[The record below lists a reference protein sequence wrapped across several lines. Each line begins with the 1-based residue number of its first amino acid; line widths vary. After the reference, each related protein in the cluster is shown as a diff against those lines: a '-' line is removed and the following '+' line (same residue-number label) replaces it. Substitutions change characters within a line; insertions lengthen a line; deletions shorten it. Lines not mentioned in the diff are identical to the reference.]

1 MGGEASIPVVSL
13 PRSRI
18 AIITGGNAGVGYE
31 TGKAIRR
38 MDAEF
43 QAEKAKGTQNIINDD
58 HLDVEFMQL
67 DLGSLES
74 VKEFT
79 DTFIASGRK
88 LHILICNAG
97 IYMPHEV
104 TTVDNLDMTYQVNY
118 LSQFLM
124 VAKFIPVMKKSGS
137 DCRIVLVSSEAHR
150 KAKFSHEL
158 ASGKQMSEYDG
169 FQCFANTKLFQL
181 MQMYSIDRVLTRS
194 SVEICCVHPGRV
206 KTAHKGAA
214 TAIYAAVTPD
224 LQAVSRAYYKESRR
238 AAKWPSNKARDK
250 ELQEFLLKSTVDVL
264 KDYLDQDIV
273 NELENS

>member
-1 MGGEASIPVVSL
+1 M
-13 PRSRI
+13 
-18 AIITGGNAGVGYE
+18 
-31 TGKAIRR
+31 
-38 MDAEF
+38 
-43 QAEKAKGTQNIINDD
+43 
-58 HLDVEFMQL
+58 
-67 DLGSLES
+67 
-74 VKEFT
+74 
-79 DTFIASGRK
+79 
-88 LHILICNAG
+88 
-97 IYMPHEV
+97 

-194 SVEICCVHPGRV
+194 SVEICCVHPGYVESDFFRTDPHECNLICMKCCLRCMCRV